1 MRGGCFRQP
10 GVRLGLHLGKVR
22 SRRRQLRR
30 VACVRLRQGRLGVS
44 QALLDCRATAD
55 FLSEPLFEFGV
66 A

>member
-1 MRGGCFRQP
+1 MRGGRLRQP
-10 GVRLGLHLGKVR
+10 GVRLCLHLGKVR

-30 VACVRLRQGRLGVS
+30 VACVRLRPGRLGVG

-55 FLSEPLFEFGV
+55 FLGEPLFEFGV